1 MAGNEPEETQML
13 HRTIRYAV
21 RARLGRD
28 EWMWSIYPE
37 PGIVIDRAYS
47 GSRQGAVE
55 AACRAIDRWLTQNR
69 LGKAR

>member
-1 MAGNEPEETQML
+1 METGML

-28 EWMWSIYPE
+28 EWMWSIYPKT
-37 PGIVIDRAYS
+37 GIVIDRAHT

-55 AACRAIDRWLTQNR
+55 AACRAIDRWLSQNR
-69 LGKAR
+69 AAKVRD